1 MEQAEVIRF
10 AGDIAIDIAEVISAN
25 GFSQNVTAQ
34 VAGIEIYED
43 MFSPFITG
51 VIGIRDSQDLT
62 NLFPFVG
69 EEYINLSIHT
79 PTFEGRD
86 KVIKDQFYIYK
97 VTNRIQTNN
106 RSTVYELHFF
116 SREAL
121 VDVNK
126 KISKSYQGK
135 ISDIANTLL
144 TDKYAGLETV
154 KPVFIEETI
163 NSAKFIS
170 NYWSPV
176 TSLNYILDRAKNGKG
191 NPSYLFFENRR
202 GFNFISTKTLY
213 NQDIVQTFIQDENLR
228 DFRSDGSSM
237 RNIEKEYKRI
247 IDINVPTVF
256 DYLDNI
262 ISGKFG
268 SKQISYDLVTKKYK
282 VNTYNMFE
290 SFENDDHLNKF
301 ASASQNVVSRSSA
314 LVLRATDH
322 WGSYNGI
329 IDATNSASSQHRI
342 SIMKQLESTIVEITV
357 PGRTDYTVGDKIY
370 MDITK
375 LEQITK
381 KDIDITDKILSGNYI
396 ISAIHHNIT
405 RDSHECKLELI
416 KDTFLMDLDK
426 DGT

>member
-79 PTFEGRD
+79 PTFEGKD

>member
-10 AGDIAIDIAEVISAN
+10 AGDIAIDVAEVISAN

-322 WGSYNGI
+322 WGSFNGI

>member
-10 AGDIAIDIAEVISAN
+10 AGDIAIDVAEVISAN

-86 KVIKDQFYIYK
+86 KVIKEQFYIYK

-357 PGRTDYTVGDKIY
+357 PGRTDYTVGNKIY

-426 DGT
+426 DGV

>member
-10 AGDIAIDIAEVISAN
+10 AGDIAIDVAEVISAN

-97 VTNRIQTNN
+97 VTNRIQTNT

>member
-10 AGDIAIDIAEVISAN
+10 AGDIAIDVAEVISAN

>member
-10 AGDIAIDIAEVISAN
+10 AGDIAIDVAEVISAN

-405 RDSHECKLELI
+405 RDSHECKSELI